1 MGTRSIIS
9 FTPSKDMNITFDPLK
24 LPEGNP
30 FAPFYDNED
39 LKKALRNVKKNTEE
53 VRFKKGET
61 YSIYCHWDGYPEG
74 VGVALVNNFRDEDA
88 VANLIAAGDCSS
100 IMGHVVPYTTRGEK
114 FKQPYDMPLGS
125 WCANVDAEFVHR
137 WTPDGWEVAEIPDF
151 YDDDGVEK
159 HGVEFDFQPTAE
171 VAAEYLNS

>member
-1 MGTRSIIS
+1 
-9 FTPSKDMNITFDPLK
+9 MNITFDPLK

-88 VANLIAAGDCSS
+88 VIPEDDLRAGGVVLVRKGRRKLAVARAN
-100 IMGHVVPYTTRGEK
+100 
-114 FKQPYDMPLGS
+114 
-125 WCANVDAEFVHR
+125 
-137 WTPDGWEVAEIPDF
+137 
-151 YDDDGVEK
+151 
-159 HGVEFDFQPTAE
+159 
-171 VAAEYLNS
+171 